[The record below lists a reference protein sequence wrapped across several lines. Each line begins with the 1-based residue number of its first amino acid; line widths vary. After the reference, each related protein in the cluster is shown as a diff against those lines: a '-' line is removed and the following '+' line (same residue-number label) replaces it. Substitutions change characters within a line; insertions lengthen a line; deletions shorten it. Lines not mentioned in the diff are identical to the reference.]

1 MIPEGPAFHKPKS
14 FVAAKNIIYASI
26 VIGILGVIL
35 RDYNLGISGNGGIP
49 ALVTTTLSYL
59 VIIILVKQMALCKKW
74 PRIVLI
80 VLFASMIIVIPWL
93 FKQESKAGTLDITLY
108 IFQNVLQVIAV
119 IFLFRRECNDWFDKG
134 EG

>member
-1 MIPEGPAFHKPKS
+1 MIPEGPSFHKPKS

-35 RDYNLGISGNGGIP
+35 RDYNLGIAGNGGIP
-49 ALVTTTLSYL
+49 ALVTTVLGYL
-59 VIIILVKQMALCKKW
+59 LIIVLVKQMALCKKW

-93 FKQESKAGTLDITLY
+93 FKPESKTGTLDITLY
-108 IFQNVLQVIAV
+108 IFQNVLQVIAL
-119 IFLFRRECNDWFDKG
+119 IFLFRRECNEWFDKAQG
-134 EG
+134 